1 MENKNVPTKLK
12 SSLVTNENFK
22 MFENYL
28 YNTVMNLVKT
38 KPTVAAVFEQ
48 VPSLNEEV
56 KEIISDTLKD
66 FQKRRE
72 IVQVAEI
79 KTNKFIK
86 VAQVPGLPAIPST
99 APISGAGGGAGGA
112 SGILSAM
119 GGGDASQAYKSFENI
134 LKGDWQELV
143 DVFLGKKFKIAAVI
157 LKALGVR
164 LQRAIKQNFNPEM
177 IRRTYILNTMKDFSE
192 KRQDNAF
199 STSAFEHILESKG
212 PRGYGGKEHSQGAYE
227 VRGKEIKD
235 EIDQYKKSNPE
246 MFKHEYSYLDD
257 PDVKERLEKNS
268 SNKFRKLVSAQKTQQ
283 QDEQL
288 EAFKKLIPKWNAN
301 NIKQD
306 LTKIAMRNDI
316 TDEQKQELTAQTL
329 SAYIKQIQPLHEYIT
344 KIRSGK

>member
-1 MENKNVPTKLK
+1 MANENVPTKFK

-22 MFENYL
+22 VLESYL
-28 YNTVMNLVKT
+28 YDFVMNLLKS
-38 KPTVAAVFEQ
+38 KPVVASVFEQ
-48 VPSLNEEV
+48 VPSLSEEL
-56 KEIISDTLKD
+56 KEIILDTLKD

-72 IVQVAEI
+72 IIKVAGTR
-79 KTNKFIK
+79 TNKFVK
-86 VAQVPGLPAIPST
+86 VAAPGPPTIPPVTVP
-99 APISGAGGGAGGA
+99 GAGGGFGGL
-112 SGILSAM
+112 GTI
-119 GGGDASQAYKSFENI
+119 DAPKLIEAI
-134 LKGDWQELV
+134 LKGDYQEIIDQLSK
-143 DVFLGKKFKIAAVI
+143 DNKIVAVI
-157 LKALGVR
+157 LKALAVR
-164 LQRAIKQNFNPEM
+164 IERAIKQTFNPEM

-192 KRQDNAF
+192 KRQENAF

-212 PRGYGGKEHSQGAYE
+212 ARGYGGREHSQGAYE

-268 SNKFRKLVSAQKTQQ
+268 SDKFRKIVSAQKTEQK
-283 QDEQL
+283 DEQL
-288 EAFKKLIPKWNAN
+288 ESFKKLIPNWNAN

-316 TDEQKQELTAQTL
+316 TDEQKQELTAQAL
-329 SAYIKQIQPLHEYIT
+329 NVYIKQIQPLHEYIT

>member
-1 MENKNVPTKLK
+1 MANENVPTKLK

-38 KPTVAAVFEQ
+38 KPTVASVFEQ

-72 IVQVAEI
+72 MVQVAGTR
-79 KTNKFIK
+79 TNKFVK
-86 VAQVPGLPAIPST
+86 VAQVPPAIPPT
-99 APISGAGGGAGGA
+99 APIPGAGGGGGL
-112 SGILSAM
+112 SGIMSAA
-119 GGGDASQAYKSFENI
+119 GLGDPSSAAKGFEAL
-134 LKGDWQELV
+134 LKGDWQEIIDLV
-143 DVFLGKKFKIAAVI
+143 IGNKNKFLAIA
-157 LKALGVR
+157 LKAVGVR
-164 LQRAIKQNFNPEM
+164 LERAIKQNFNPEM

-268 SNKFRKLVSAQKTQQ
+268 SNKFRKIVSAQKTQP
-283 QDEQL
+283 QDAQL
-288 EAFKKLIPKWNAN
+288 ESFKKLIPNWNAN

>member
-1 MENKNVPTKLK
+1 MANENVQTKFK

-22 MFENYL
+22 ELESYL
-28 YNTVMNLVKT
+28 YDFVMKLLKS
-38 KPTVAAVFEQ
+38 KPAVASIFEQ
-48 VPSLNEEV
+48 APSLNEEL
-56 KEIISDTLKD
+56 KEIIFDTLKD
-66 FQKRRE
+66 FQKRKE
-72 IVQVAEI
+72 MVQAAGTR
-79 KTNKFIK
+79 TNKFVK
-86 VAQVPGLPAIPST
+86 VAAPGPPTIPPVTVP
-99 APISGAGGGAGGA
+99 GAGGGIGGLA
-112 SGILSAM
+112 TI
-119 GGGDASQAYKSFENI
+119 DAPKLAEAV
-134 LKGDWQELV
+134 LKGDYQEIIDQLSK
-143 DVFLGKKFKIAAVI
+143 DNKILAVV
-157 LKALGVR
+157 LKAFAVR
-164 LQRAIKQNFNPEM
+164 IERAIKQTFNPEM

-192 KRQDNAF
+192 KRQENAF

-268 SNKFRKLVSAQKTQQ
+268 SNKFRKIVSAQKTQP

-288 EAFKKLIPKWNAN
+288 ESFKKLIPNWNAN

-306 LTKIAMRNDI
+306 LTKIATRNDI
-316 TDEQKQELTAQTL
+316 TDEQKQKLTAQTL
-329 SAYIKQIQPLHEYIT
+329 SAYMKQIQPLHEYIT

>member
-48 VPSLNEEV
+48 VPSLDEEV
-56 KEIISDTLKD
+56 KKIISDTLKD

-72 IVQVAEI
+72 MVQVAETR
-79 KTNKFIK
+79 TNKFVK
-86 VAQVPGLPAIPST
+86 VAAPGPPSIPPT
-99 APISGAGGGAGGA
+99 APIPGAGGGGFSGLGSLGA
-112 SGILSAM
+112 DDKAKLWEA
-119 GGGDASQAYKSFENI
+119 A
-134 LKGDWQELV
+134 LKGDWQEII
-143 DVFLGKKFKIAAVI
+143 DVFVKNKIYAVI
-157 LKALGVR
+157 LKAVGVR
-164 LQRAIKQNFNPEM
+164 LERAIKQNFNPEM

-212 PRGYGGKEHSQGAYE
+212 ARGYGGKEHSQGAYE
-227 VRGKEIKD
+227 VRGKDIKD

-268 SNKFRKLVSAQKTQQ
+268 SNKFRKIVSAQKTQQ

>member
-1 MENKNVPTKLK
+1 MANENVPTKFK
-12 SSLVTNENFK
+12 FSLVTNENFK
-22 MFENYL
+22 VLESYL
-28 YNTVMNLVKT
+28 YDFVMNLLKS
-38 KPTVAAVFEQ
+38 KPVVASVFKQ
-48 VPSLNEEV
+48 VPSLSEEL

-72 IVQVAEI
+72 IIKVAGTR
-79 KTNKFIK
+79 TNKFVK
-86 VAQVPGLPAIPST
+86 VAAPGPPTIPPVTVP
-99 APISGAGGGAGGA
+99 GAGGGGFGGL
-112 SGILSAM
+112 GTI
-119 GGGDASQAYKSFENI
+119 DAPKLTEAI
-134 LKGDWQELV
+134 LKGDYQEVIDQLAK
-143 DVFLGKKFKIAAVI
+143 DNKIAAVI
-157 LKALGVR
+157 LKALAVR
-164 LQRAIKQNFNPEM
+164 IERAIKQTFNPEM

-192 KRQDNAF
+192 KRQENAF

-212 PRGYGGKEHSQGAYE
+212 ARGYGGREHSQGAYE

-268 SNKFRKLVSAQKTQQ
+268 SDKFRKIVSAQKTEQK
-283 QDEQL
+283 DEQL
-288 EAFKKLIPKWNAN
+288 ESFKKLIPNWNAN

-316 TDEQKQELTAQTL
+316 TDEQKQELTAQAL
-329 SAYIKQIQPLHEYIT
+329 NVYIKQIQPLHEYIT

>member
-1 MENKNVPTKLK
+1 MANENVPTKFK

-22 MFENYL
+22 VLESYL
-28 YNTVMNLVKT
+28 YDFVMKLLKS
-38 KPTVAAVFEQ
+38 KPAVASIFEQ
-48 VPSLNEEV
+48 APFLNEEL
-56 KEIISDTLKD
+56 KEIIFDTLKD

-72 IVQVAEI
+72 MIQVAGTR
-79 KTNKFIK
+79 TNKFVK
-86 VAQVPGLPAIPST
+86 VAAPGPPTIPPVTVP
-99 APISGAGGGAGGA
+99 GAGGGFGGLGSLGTDDKA
-112 SGILSAM
+112 KLIEAV
-119 GGGDASQAYKSFENI
+119 
-134 LKGDWQELV
+134 LKGDYQEII
-143 DVFLGKKFKIAAVI
+143 DQFFKNNKIVAVI
-157 LKALGVR
+157 LKALAVR
-164 LQRAIKQNFNPEM
+164 IERAIKQTFNPEM

-192 KRQDNAF
+192 KRQENAF

-268 SNKFRKLVSAQKTQQ
+268 SNKFRKIVSAQKTQP

-288 EAFKKLIPKWNAN
+288 ESFKKLIPNWNAN

-306 LTKIAMRNDI
+306 LTKIATRNDI
-316 TDEQKQELTAQTL
+316 TDEQKKELTKQTL
-329 SAYIKQIQPLHEYIT
+329 SAYMKQIQPLHEYIT

>member
-1 MENKNVPTKLK
+1 MANENVPTKLK

-38 KPTVAAVFEQ
+38 KPTVASVFEQ

-72 IVQVAEI
+72 MVQVAGTR
-79 KTNKFIK
+79 TNKFVK
-86 VAQVPGLPAIPST
+86 VAAPGPPSIPPT
-99 APISGAGGGAGGA
+99 PPIPGAGGGGLSGLGGGA
-112 SGILSAM
+112 DTAKKWE
-119 GGGDASQAYKSFENI
+119 AA
-134 LKGDWQELV
+134 LKGDWQELIDIFV
-143 DVFLGKKFKIAAVI
+143 SNKVWAVI
-157 LKALGVR
+157 LKAVGVR
-164 LQRAIKQNFNPEM
+164 LERALKQNFNPEM

-192 KRQDNAF
+192 KRQENAF

-268 SNKFRKLVSAQKTQQ
+268 SNKFRKIVSAQKTQP

-288 EAFKKLIPKWNAN
+288 ESFKKLIPNWNAN

-306 LTKIAMRNDI
+306 LTKIATRNDI
-316 TDEQKQELTAQTL
+316 TDEQKQKLTAQTL
-329 SAYIKQIQPLHEYIT
+329 SAYMKQIQPLHEYIT

>member
-1 MENKNVPTKLK
+1 MANENVPTKLK

-22 MFENYL
+22 VLESYL
-28 YNTVMNLVKT
+28 YDFVMKLVKS
-38 KPTVAAVFEQ
+38 KPAVASVFEQ
-48 VPSLNEEV
+48 VPSLNEEL
-56 KEIISDTLKD
+56 KEIIFDTLKD

-72 IVQVAEI
+72 MVQVAGTR
-79 KTNKFIK
+79 TNKFVK
-86 VAQVPGLPAIPST
+86 VAAPGP
-99 APISGAGGGAGGA
+99 APIPPVPPIPGAGGGGLSGLGGGA
-112 SGILSAM
+112 
-119 GGGDASQAYKSFENI
+119 DAAKKWEAV
-134 LKGDWQELV
+134 LKGDWQELIDLFV
-143 DVFLGKKFKIAAVI
+143 PNKVVAVI
-157 LKALGVR
+157 LKAVGVR
-164 LQRAIKQNFNPEM
+164 LERAIKQNFNPEM

-192 KRQDNAF
+192 KRQENAF

-268 SNKFRKLVSAQKTQQ
+268 SNKFKKIVSAQKTQP

-288 EAFKKLIPKWNAN
+288 ESFKKLIPNWNAN

-306 LTKIAMRNDI
+306 LTKIATRNDI
-316 TDEQKQELTAQTL
+316 TDEQKKELTKQTL
-329 SAYIKQIQPLHEYIT
+329 SAYMKQIQPLHEYIT

>member
-1 MENKNVPTKLK
+1 MENKNVPTNPKP
-12 SSLVTNENFK
+12 SLVTNENFK
-22 MFENYL
+22 VFESYL
-28 YNTVMNLVKT
+28 FDFVMNLVKS
-38 KPTVAAVFEQ
+38 KPVVASVFKQ

-72 IVQVAEI
+72 MVQVANTR
-79 KTNKFIK
+79 TNKFVK
-86 VAQVPGLPAIPST
+86 VAAPTGPPPIPPTVPIP
-99 APISGAGGGAGGA
+99 GAGGGGIGGA
-112 SGILSAM
+112 GSDDMAKKLEA
-119 GGGDASQAYKSFENI
+119 I
-134 LKGDWQELV
+134 LKGDWQEFIDLV
-143 DVFLGKKFKIAAVI
+143 ENNKIKAVI
-157 LKALGVR
+157 FKAIGVR
-164 LQRAIKQNFNPEM
+164 IERAIKQTFNPEM

-192 KRQDNAF
+192 KRQENAF

-268 SNKFRKLVSAQKTQQ
+268 SDKFRKIVSAQKTEQK
-283 QDEQL
+283 DEQL
-288 EAFKKLIPKWNAN
+288 ESFKKLIPNWNAN

-316 TDEQKQELTAQTL
+316 TDEQKQELTAQAL
-329 SAYIKQIQPLHEYIT
+329 NVYIKQIQPLHEYIT

>member
-1 MENKNVPTKLK
+1 MENENVRQKPK

-22 MFENYL
+22 VLESYL
-28 YNTVMNLVKT
+28 YDVVMNLIKS
-38 KPTVAAVFEQ
+38 KPVVASVFEQ

-72 IVQVAEI
+72 MVQVADTR
-79 KTNKFIK
+79 TNKFVK
-86 VAQVPGLPAIPST
+86 VAAPTGPPPIPPTVPIP
-99 APISGAGGGAGGA
+99 GAGGGGFGGA
-112 SGILSAM
+112 G
-119 GGGDASQAYKSFENI
+119 SFDPAKLAEAI
-134 LKGDWQELV
+134 LKGDYQEIIDLV
-143 DVFLGKKFKIAAVI
+143 EKNKIKAVI
-157 LKALGVR
+157 FKALAVR
-164 LQRAIKQNFNPEM
+164 IERAIKQTFNPEM

-192 KRQDNAF
+192 KRQENAF

-212 PRGYGGKEHSQGAYE
+212 ARGYGGREHSQGAYE

-268 SNKFRKLVSAQKTQQ
+268 SDKFRKIVSAQKTEQK
-283 QDEQL
+283 DEQL
-288 EAFKKLIPKWNAN
+288 ESFKKLIPNWNAN

-316 TDEQKQELTAQTL
+316 TDEQKQELTAQAL
-329 SAYIKQIQPLHEYIT
+329 NVYIKQIQPLHEYIT

>member
-1 MENKNVPTKLK
+1 MANENVPTKPK

-22 MFENYL
+22 VLESYL
-28 YNTVMNLVKT
+28 YDFVMNLLKS
-38 KPTVAAVFEQ
+38 KPVVASVFEQ
-48 VPSLNEEV
+48 VPSLSEEL

-72 IVQVAEI
+72 IIKVAGTR
-79 KTNKFIK
+79 TNKFVK
-86 VAQVPGLPAIPST
+86 VAAPGPPTIPPVTVP
-99 APISGAGGGAGGA
+99 GAGGGFGGLGTIDPA
-112 SGILSAM
+112 KLAES
-119 GGGDASQAYKSFENI
+119 I
-134 LKGDWQELV
+134 LKGDYQEIIDL
-143 DVFLGKKFKIAAVI
+143 LSKNNKILAVI
-157 LKALGVR
+157 LKALAVR
-164 LQRAIKQNFNPEM
+164 IERAIKQTFNPEM

-192 KRQDNAF
+192 KRQENAF

-212 PRGYGGKEHSQGAYE
+212 ARGYGGREHSQGAYE

-268 SNKFRKLVSAQKTQQ
+268 SDKFRKIVSAQKTEQK
-283 QDEQL
+283 DEQL
-288 EAFKKLIPKWNAN
+288 ESFKKLIPNWNAN

-316 TDEQKQELTAQTL
+316 TDEQKQELTAQAL
-329 SAYIKQIQPLHEYIT
+329 NVYIKQIQPLHEYIT

>member
-1 MENKNVPTKLK
+1 MANENVPTKLK

-22 MFENYL
+22 VLESYL
-28 YNTVMNLVKT
+28 YDFVMKLVKS
-38 KPTVAAVFEQ
+38 KPAVASVFEQ
-48 VPSLNEEV
+48 VPSLNEEL
-56 KEIISDTLKD
+56 KEIIFDTLKD

-72 IVQVAEI
+72 MVQVAGTR
-79 KTNKFIK
+79 TNKFVK
-86 VAQVPGLPAIPST
+86 VAAPGP
-99 APISGAGGGAGGA
+99 APIPPVPPIPGAGGGGLSGLGGGA
-112 SGILSAM
+112 
-119 GGGDASQAYKSFENI
+119 DAAKKWEAV
-134 LKGDWQELV
+134 LKGDWQELIDLFV
-143 DVFLGKKFKIAAVI
+143 PNKVVAVI
-157 LKALGVR
+157 LKAVGVR
-164 LQRAIKQNFNPEM
+164 LERAIKQNFNPEM

-192 KRQDNAF
+192 KRQENAF

-268 SNKFRKLVSAQKTQQ
+268 SNKFRKIVSAQKTQP

-288 EAFKKLIPKWNAN
+288 ESFKKLIPNWNAN

-306 LTKIAMRNDI
+306 LTKIATRNDI
-316 TDEQKQELTAQTL
+316 TDEQKKELTKQTL
-329 SAYIKQIQPLHEYIT
+329 SAYMKQIQPLHEYIT

>member
-1 MENKNVPTKLK
+1 MANENVPTKPK

-22 MFENYL
+22 VLESYL
-28 YNTVMNLVKT
+28 YDFVMNLLKS
-38 KPTVAAVFEQ
+38 KPVVASVFEQ
-48 VPSLNEEV
+48 VPSLSEEL

-72 IVQVAEI
+72 IIKVAGTR
-79 KTNKFIK
+79 TNKFVK
-86 VAQVPGLPAIPST
+86 VATPTGPPAIPPT
-99 APISGAGGGAGGA
+99 VPIPGAGGGGIGGA
-112 SGILSAM
+112 GSDDTAKLIES
-119 GGGDASQAYKSFENI
+119 I
-134 LKGDWQELV
+134 LKGDYQELIDIV
-143 DVFLGKKFKIAAVI
+143 SKNNKIAAVI
-157 LKALGVR
+157 LKALAVR
-164 LQRAIKQNFNPEM
+164 IERAIKQTFNPEM

-192 KRQDNAF
+192 KRQENAF

-212 PRGYGGKEHSQGAYE
+212 ARGYGGREHSQGAYE

-268 SNKFRKLVSAQKTQQ
+268 SNKFRKIVSAQKTEQK
-283 QDEQL
+283 DEQL
-288 EAFKKLIPKWNAN
+288 ESFKKLIPNWNAN

-316 TDEQKQELTAQTL
+316 TDEQKQELTAQAL
-329 SAYIKQIQPLHEYIT
+329 NVYIKQIQPLHEYIT